1 MATFLVRKITYADS
15 HYANSANVVSRVI
28 KINSVHCLFDQHE
41 QNETP
46 TQVLQVISLILQ
58 PLESHVIGR
67 KLDDLG

>member
-28 KINSVHCLFDQHE
+28 KTNSVHCLFDQQE
-41 QNETP
+41 QNEIP
-46 TQVLQVISLILQ
+46 TQVLQLISLIQQ

-67 KLDDLG
+67 ELDDLG